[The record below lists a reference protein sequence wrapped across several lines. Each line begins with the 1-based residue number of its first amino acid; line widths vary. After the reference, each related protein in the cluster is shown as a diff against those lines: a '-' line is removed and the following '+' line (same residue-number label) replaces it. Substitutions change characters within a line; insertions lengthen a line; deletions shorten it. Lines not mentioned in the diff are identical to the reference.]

1 MMIHLKRLAL
11 ASTLLAASNSWAAD
25 TPPFVGHT
33 YLFQY
38 DGFAAQDSF
47 ISADTIRFV
56 ITEGSLKGLE
66 GEVKYQYREIR
77 AGAYLI
83 YWQEK
88 DGGTVTHL
96 DDFQQGLSHSNYTTP
111 KLEFYTMSGSIKQLD
126 THQHQH

>member
-1 MMIHLKRLAL
+1 MKLNIEKPT
-11 ASTLLAASNSWAAD
+11 ASTALLAASTSSSAD

-38 DGFAAQDSF
+38 EGFAAQDTF
-47 ISADTIRFV
+47 ISTDTIGFV
-56 ITEGSLKGLE
+56 VTEGPLKGLT

-77 AGAYLI
+77 PGAYLI

-96 DDFQQGLSHSNYTTP
+96 DDFQQGLSYSNYTTP
-111 KLEFYTMSGSIKQLD
+111 QLEFYTMSGSIKQLD
-126 THQHQH
+126 NNQD